1 MAATFLLRCNAVLV
15 KICCRFVADSFH
27 GRFLRIVVCVCFVC
41 AAFVVLFFVE
51 YPGMYSDEWTLGAA
65 TYPSQKSAMSVRR
78 HTKVLA
84 DGEGK
89 IG

>member
-1 MAATFLLRCNAVLV
+1 MSSSPHKWSMFLPPCSVVHSFLV
-15 KICCRFVADSFH
+15 MLLLLLPGVF
-27 GRFLRIVVCVCFVC
+27 FVC
-41 AAFVVLFFVE
+41 AAFVVLIFDE

-84 DGEGK
+84 DGERK
-89 IG
+89 LS